1 MSVGNIADGRAET
14 KRKRKK
20 RHQIIFWLLLRPFI
34 SLDERENEGITK
46 TDV

>member
-20 RHQIIFWLLLRPFI
+20 RHQIIFGFFFAPLFLLMNVKM
-34 SLDERENEGITK
+34 E
-46 TDV
+46 V